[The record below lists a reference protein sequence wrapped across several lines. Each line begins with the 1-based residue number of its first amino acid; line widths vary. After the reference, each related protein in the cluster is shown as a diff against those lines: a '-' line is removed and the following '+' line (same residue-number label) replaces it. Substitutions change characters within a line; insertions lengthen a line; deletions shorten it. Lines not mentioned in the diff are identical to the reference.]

1 MLCCVWERLTSSSS
15 SSKQQM
21 RLGISEPVSLAGP
34 SPADLAATRALDS
47 FLRQHGLYESE
58 EGKVTRNTKEQP
70 QKKKN
75 QVRSDQF
82 GSLMCRSCAKR
93 CWDC

>member
-58 EGKVTRNTKEQP
+58 EGKVTQREQT
-70 QKKKN
+70 QKKEEERIK
-75 QVRSDQF
+75 SDLT
-82 GSLMCRSCAKR
+82 SLVP
-93 CWDC
+93 